1 MKANA
6 YTTICNLTFATCKLL
21 LLAIASRWYEPWQ
34 AICFLLSCR
43 WFVLLPIGCLWRHI
57 NGSPSLKADEWML
70 CHFTSMFVFSF
81 TVCMCTLQMSFL
93 CSLIIIHCLLL
104 SRQNHFFLYR
114 NGKFRDTYVS
124 GVILTL
130 SMLIFELS
138 MLTLVNNHA
147 RIRKSNAFAEISSP
161 GQIYRTFFTFI
172 LHLTWLV
179 QSTTCMYHSYSSSQ
193 SK

>member
-1 MKANA
+1 M
-6 YTTICNLTFATCKLL
+6 
-21 LLAIASRWYEPWQ
+21 SE
-34 AICFLLSCR
+34 CFVISHQCLCL
-43 WFVLLPIGCLWRHI
+43 VLL
-57 NGSPSLKADEWML
+57 
-70 CHFTSMFVFSF
+70 FVCALYKCPFCAPWLSFIAFYWVGRIIFS
-81 TVCMCTLQMSFL
+81 
-93 CSLIIIHCLLL
+93 
-104 SRQNHFFLYR
+104 LYR
-114 NGKFRDTYVS
+114 NAKLSDTYVS

-138 MLTLVNNHA
+138 LLTLVNNHT